1 MHYTNIDIMFLVLKK
16 SRTGTNV
23 QVYFA
28 ESYREN
34 GKVRQ
39 RLVKRIGELTELQ
52 KQDKDIIQKL
62 KLELKQITQDKRQHL
77 IEMILDLNARNTNE
91 KSLNFGYLYLDGLY
105 RSLNIDKIIN
115 DYSKLH
121 KFSYD
126 LNEIFK
132 LLIYNRIL
140 NPTSKKGALE
150 TKDDYCIGF
159 DIKEDSPY
167 RALDHLNNLK
177 DDLLV
182 HLHKQIT
189 QKYNRDVFLVFYDVT
204 NFYFET
210 ETQDNLRRKGYSKEN
225 RKSPIVQMGLFMD
238 NNSVPICYK
247 LFSGNTPDS
256 KTLIDFI
263 DTTKKQLGFEKVVVV
278 ADKAMN
284 SKENI
289 AELNKKGYGWL
300 FSQQLRGNIDKN
312 IVEFGLDQKGYKK
325 TKDES
330 GTVVHKYKSTLNS
343 RILKDKTQIQ
353 EKVLIKWSK
362 KYELRQRAKR
372 QELIDIAADLKDDL
386 TRYSSLNKKGPKRY
400 ITETLV
406 DKSTGEIDRQRILSL
421 DTNRIA
427 KEELLDGYYA
437 IVTSE
442 VDLDDQEIM
451 NRYSDLWKIE
461 DSFRIYKSDLKTR
474 PVFVYKKEH
483 IESHFLI
490 CFVAL
495 TIMRLL
501 GLNSK
506 NQYSIKALRDSLN
519 SMTMTHIEK
528 QIYIFNKDMISNE
541 LEQCFKLDFNK
552 KYFSS
557 TEIKTAANSIYKS
570 ITALQNK

>member
-1 MHYTNIDIMFLVLKK
+1 MFLVLKK